1 VTATNTRQIRPTTL
15 RQTRTYT
22 EAVLVGRDAERLLLD
37 GLLAGARVG
46 RSGVLV
52 ITGEAGIGKTTL
64 LGYARQGG
72 GELRLLQATGND
84 LERDVP
90 FGGLAQLLRPTPD
103 DLQRIP
109 PPQAQA
115 LGVALALREG
125 SVVDRLAVGAAVLSL
140 LTRYSEQQPVGVL
153 IDDAHLLDRPSAEA
167 LAFVCR
173 RLLADP
179 IVVIMTARSGEP
191 SPLTSAGLPQ
201 LLLSGL
207 DRAGTAELA
216 GRQGVP
222 STRERLD
229 LLHRTTGGNP
239 LAVRELARHPGG
251 SPSFAPGSAMPVP
264 AALID
269 WFGRRAH
276 ALDADTRTLLLLA
289 ATGDGDLAVLSRA
302 GATLELDL
310 RALGAAER
318 ADLIQIG
325 PDRVMFAHPLV
336 QASILALAYPDQRRA
351 AHAALADAA
360 PAHDPDRR
368 AWHRCEAALGPDDT
382 VAEEMEA
389 VANRAGRRGA
399 HAVSAT
405 AHERSAQLTSGDAG
419 RGRRLLQA
427 GRAAWRAGDG
437 DWAISLV
444 HAALALGTSASARAT
459 GLDLEGDIAARRGAP
474 ARAHRLFLA
483 AAQEVVDTDPSHAV
497 MLLAEAVSAGYFQ
510 GDAAATLAAAD
521 RAERLLAG
529 DLTPTAAAVG
539 TLAVGMAHVL
549 AGRSGTELIR
559 TGVRMLD
566 AAAAGTDVG
575 DTDDTDDADAVRPAW
590 LMFGPLYL
598 RESTGRS
605 LVRAALDQGR
615 ARSAVSTL
623 PTLLFTIARDG
634 AATQDWADAEA
645 AYGEAIA
652 LSRELG
658 YVTDLAMSL
667 AGLSWLEARSG
678 RDEACRAHAAETL
691 QLCTEHPVNT
701 ARVWAYFALGELAL
715 ARGDIPEA
723 VSTLTRLTEY
733 LTEIDLR
740 DPDLSPAPELAE
752 ALLRCGDTEQASRLA
767 AGYDTAASGKALP
780 WAQARAARLRGLL
793 GGTDDL
799 DRHFEAALAL
809 HARTPDVFEQ
819 ARTLLAY
826 GSRLRRARR
835 RADARAP
842 LRTALS
848 TFDRLGARPWA
859 DAAAAELEATGETA
873 PRVGADDLERLTA
886 RELQIALLLAEGRT
900 TRETAAALFLSPK
913 TVEYH
918 LRHVYTKLDITSRTQ
933 LVTRL
938 RPDRPTG
945 TI

>member
-1 VTATNTRQIRPTTL
+1 MRATNVRQNRHTNL
-15 RQTRTYT
+15 GQARTYT
-22 EAVLVGRDAERLLLD
+22 EAVLVGRDSERLLLD

-52 ITGEAGIGKTTL
+52 VTGEAGIGKTTL
-64 LGYARQGG
+64 LGYARQVSGDV
-72 GELRLLQATGND
+72 RLLQAIGND
-84 LERDVP
+84 LEQDVP

-103 DLQRIP
+103 DLQQIP
-109 PPQAQA
+109 APQAQA

-140 LTRYSEQQPVGVL
+140 LTRYSEQRPVGVL

-173 RLLADP
+173 RLLADS
-179 IVVIMTARSGEP
+179 IVVIMMARSGEP

-201 LLLSGL
+201 LVLSGL

-216 GRQGVP
+216 GRQGGP
-222 STRERLD
+222 STPERLD

-239 LAVRELARHPGG
+239 LAVVELARDPGR

-269 WFGRRAH
+269 WFGRRAD
-276 ALDADTRTLLLLA
+276 ALEADTRTLLLLA
-289 ATGDGDLAVLSRA
+289 ATGDGDLAVVSRA
-302 GATLELDL
+302 GTALALDL
-310 RALGAAER
+310 SALGAAER
-318 ADLIQIG
+318 SDLIQVG
-325 PDRVMFAHPLV
+325 PDRVRFAHPLV
-336 QASILALAYPDQRRA
+336 RASILALAYPDERRA
-351 AHAALADAA
+351 AHAALADAV
-360 PAHDPDRR
+360 PTHDADRR
-368 AWHRCEAALGPDDT
+368 AWHRCEATLGPDDT
-382 VAEEMEA
+382 VADEMEA
-389 VANRAGRRGA
+389 VARRAGRRGA

-405 AHERSAQLTSGDAG
+405 AHERSAHLTSGDAG
-419 RGRRLLQA
+419 RGRRLLRA

-437 DWAISLV
+437 DWAITLL
-444 HAALALGTSASARAT
+444 HAALALDTSPSARAT
-459 GLDLEGDIAARRGAP
+459 GLDLEGDIAARRGSP
-474 ARAHRLFLA
+474 ARAHQLFLA
-483 AAQEVVDTDPSHAV
+483 AAEEVIDSDPSHAV
-497 MLLAEAVSAGYFQ
+497 LLLAEAVSAGYFQ

-521 RAERLLAG
+521 RAEQLLAG
-529 DLTPTAAAVG
+529 DLSPTATAVG
-539 TLAVGMAHVL
+539 TLAVGMAHIL

-566 AAAAGTDVG
+566 DATAGTDDG
-575 DTDDTDDADAVRPAW
+575 NADAADTDAVRPAW

-598 RESTGRS
+598 RESDTGRS
-605 LVRAALDQGR
+605 LVRAALDQCR

-634 AATQDWADAEA
+634 AATEHWADAEA
-645 AYGEAIA
+645 DYGEAIA
-652 LSRELG
+652 LARELG

-678 RDEACRAHAAETL
+678 RAEACRTHAAETL
-691 QLCTEHPVNT
+691 QLCTAHPVNT

-715 ARGDIPEA
+715 ALGDIPEA
-723 VSTLTRLTEY
+723 VATLTRLTDY

-752 ALLRCGDTEQASRLA
+752 ALLRSGDTATARRLA
-767 AGYDTAASGKALP
+767 AGYETAATAKALP

-793 GGTDDL
+793 GHTDDL
-799 DRHFEAALAL
+799 DQHFGAALAL

-842 LRTALS
+842 LRAALA

-859 DAAAAELEATGETA
+859 DTAAAELEATGETA
-873 PRVGADDLERLTA
+873 PRAGANDLERLTA

-933 LVTRL
+933 LVTRV
-938 RPDRPTG
+938 RPGSPPG
-945 TI
+945 TT